1 MSNHFQRAVEYLEK
15 QKFIYNGPIA
25 GGEGPTIKFE
35 YRLKV
40 LGIKTLLSGGD
51 PKKYFHVAVIVTKQD
66 SWGPKESFLEA
77 LKEYGQTLP
86 YVMKRTIEANLDSLI
101 IKFFNLAQYVLV
113 DDDFKIEYESGSVI
127 TESRSMRSETRK
139 ISSDIISLIKKQ
151 ENDEDSYRLPE
162 DLTGEHF
169 YPGTEI
175 SVDVEI
181 KKSEDLEKPYILN
194 ANYIDGESDIE
205 VLILYNPSFYP
216 SLLYDLLGDLNETI
230 RHELEHYKQDLRGEL
245 PSEKSTSK
253 TDYYLQPHEID
264 AQVKGFSRISK
275 LKNKSFDDVV
285 KNWFDKNQDY
295 HNLSI
300 DEKQKIIEKLKEK
313 YLSFRKPFK

>member
-1 MSNHFQRAVEYLEK
+1 
-15 QKFIYNGPIA
+15 
-25 GGEGPTIKFE
+25 
-35 YRLKV
+35 
-40 LGIKTLLSGGD
+40 LGIKTLLSVGE

-66 SWGPKESFLEA
+66 SWGSEGEGSFLEA

-86 YVMKRTIEANLDSLI
+86 YVMKRTIETDLDSLI

-113 DDDFKIEYESGSVI
+113 DDDFKIGYESGSVI

-230 RHELEHYKQDLRGEL
+230 RHELEHYRQDIKGEL
-245 PSEKSTSK
+245 PQERATSPSE
-253 TDYYLQPHEID
+253 YYLQPHELD
-264 AQVKGFSRISK
+264 AQVKGFSRKSK
-275 LKNKSFDDVV
+275 LLNKPFMDIV
-285 KNWFDKNQDY
+285 KNWFDKNEDY
-295 HNLSI
+295 HELTI
-300 DEKQKIIEKLKEK
+300 DEKQKVIDKLKEK
-313 YLSFRKPFK
+313 HLSLRKPFN